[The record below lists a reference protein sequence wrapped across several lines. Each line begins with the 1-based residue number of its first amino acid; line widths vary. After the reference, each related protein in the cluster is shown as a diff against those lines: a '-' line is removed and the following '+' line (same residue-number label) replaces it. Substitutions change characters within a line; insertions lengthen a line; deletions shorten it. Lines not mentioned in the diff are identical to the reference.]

1 MKGRPF
7 RVTVT
12 ENLEQLEKS
21 LQKARTVSQKE
32 RLQMLVWLKQGV
44 VNSRSEL
51 AARCNRNPSTLN
63 RWLVRY
69 QQGGLSALLATRR
82 APGATRK
89 IQGEAREKL
98 KARLAQ
104 PEGCHSYGEIQ
115 QWLEHTCQLK
125 VAYGTLYRVVRYEL
139 KAKPKVPRSRALKQD
154 PSKLKAF
161 QKNCFDP

>member
-12 ENLEQLEKS
+12 ESLEQLEKS

-44 VNSRSEL
+44 VNSRSAL
-51 AARCNRNPSTLN
+51 AARCNRNTSTIN

-69 QQGGLSALLATRR
+69 QQGGLSALLATRH

-89 IQGEAREKL
+89 IQGEVLEKL

-104 PEGCHSYGEIQ
+104 PEGFHSYGEIQ
-115 QWLEHTCQLK
+115 QWLEQTCQLK
-125 VAYGTLYRVVRYEL
+125 VEYGTLYRVVRYEL
-139 KAKPKVPRSRALKQD
+139 KAKPKVPRPRALKQD
-154 PSKLKAF
+154 SKKLKVF
-161 QKNCFDP
+161 KKKLP